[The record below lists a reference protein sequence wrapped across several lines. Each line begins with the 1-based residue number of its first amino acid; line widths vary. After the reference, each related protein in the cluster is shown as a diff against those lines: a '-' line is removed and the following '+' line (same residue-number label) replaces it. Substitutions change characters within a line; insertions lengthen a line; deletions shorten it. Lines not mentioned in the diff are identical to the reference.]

1 MKLHLT
7 PYRASRYM
15 PVRMFTCM
23 FRQQSRT
30 RPCPELPR
38 LDGKTVLVTGGAAGV
53 GEFISRGAMARGAKV
68 ISMSRGV
75 SEGVNE
81 LAGVQHIRCDLADLE
96 SVKNAVDQINDL
108 KIDILFCNAG
118 IALREHKMAANN
130 IEMTYAVNVLGHH
143 LLYRLLL
150 DRGLFTSSPSIVMT
164 SGDAYVASDVC
175 EANPRWSGMSKI
187 YGGTKLGNLW
197 QAFELPK
204 HFPEVHATVVHPGGV
219 MSGLGGL
226 KLTGLAHWALSKM
239 AISEQQ
245 GAQASLVAATQE
257 LPNGGYWH
265 NVCGLMELPKGDPAL
280 DSKKAAKLWDKLE
293 ALCQPYLQAIHMN
306 NTE

>member
-1 MKLHLT
+1 MKFDLT
-7 PYRASRYM
+7 PYRASRHM
-15 PVRMFTCM
+15 PVRMLTCM
-23 FRQQSRT
+23 YRQQSRT
-30 RPCPELPR
+30 QSCPELPR

-75 SEGVNE
+75 SPGVDK
-81 LAGVQHIRCDLADLE
+81 LHGVQQIKCDLADLA
-96 SVKNAVDQINDL
+96 SVNNAVDQLNGQ
-108 KIDILFCNAG
+108 KVDILFCNAG
-118 IALREHKMAANN
+118 IALREHKMAADN

-143 LLYRLLL
+143 LLYRLMLE
-150 DRGLFTSSPSIVMT
+150 RNLFTSQPRIVMT
-164 SGDAYVASDVC
+164 SGDAYVANDEC
-175 EANPRWSGMSKI
+175 EANPLWSGMSKV

-197 QAFELPK
+197 QTFELPK
-204 HFPEVHATVVHPGGV
+204 HFPEAHATAVHPGVV

-245 GAQASLVAATQE
+245 GAQASLIAATQD

-265 NVCGLMELPKGDPAL
+265 NVCGLMELPKGDAAL
-280 DSKKAAKLWDKLE
+280 DSQKAAKLWDKLE
-293 ALCQPYLQAIHMN
+293 ELCQPYLQTTYMN